1 MLVDLAL
8 TSLRL
13 DLACALCPQTAYHA
27 SEQAT
32 SSYLVP
38 SYPPLASSPP
48 TCHRLPSTAAAR
60 HDERQRG
67 QVTSSR
73 VTALTTA
80 VRASASSRTCT
91 STTPGPSQAPVDD
104 DSKPD
109 HLAES
114 RRESAAQIEHEHFH
128 GATPSSPTPGPAS
141 RPARKYHQ
149 SSSCRAPRPDLS
161 SIRPARPLRNV
172 ARRHDVLHR
181 CARVPV
187 PLGVIRSL
195 RRAHDYLDL
204 RRVPS
209 VLATLTLDIS
219 LADYYMALF
228 ESETFRALLGW
239 KQEQEDV
246 QDVAVW
252 NRDLREADERSETPR
267 KVLVHTQLEHT
278 VLKSWPCDP
287 SIDSATDKAS
297 LGELFSI
304 SQLLTLSFPLLHYV
318 ATLGSNLSSAPQSQG
333 LRAAG
338 HKLQTDGV
346 PLQRAF
352 VAGPCVLEVA
362 ADHRSFVGA
371 PAVKSIL
378 LEWVD
383 LPVPE
388 AVTASNGA
396 DPRQCEWQP
405 TKARSRGVVAFGTP
419 DSARASAGT
428 RLAFELELGRRCGD
442 LPQAGTSPYL
452 PSLLDALAAASPPLE
467 ALVWRVGTPQD
478 NLQGNGPSTSAHDW
492 AAFTA
497 RVRSLPDELG
507 GGSLKA
513 CGWRCGCGSLSW
525 E

>member
-1 MLVDLAL
+1 
-8 TSLRL
+8 
-13 DLACALCPQTAYHA
+13 
-27 SEQAT
+27 
-32 SSYLVP
+32 
-38 SYPPLASSPP
+38 
-48 TCHRLPSTAAAR
+48 
-60 HDERQRG
+60 
-67 QVTSSR
+67 VTPSR
-73 VTALTTA
+73 VTVLTTA
-80 VRASASSRTCT
+80 VRASTSSRTCT
-91 STTPGPSQAPVDD
+91 STTPGPSQASVDD
-104 DSKPD
+104 DSEPD
-109 HLAES
+109 HFAEP
-114 RRESAAQIEHEHFH
+114 RRESAAQIEHEHLH
-128 GATPSSPTPGPAS
+128 RATPSSPTPAPAS

-181 CARVPV
+181 CPRVPV

-318 ATLGSNLSSAPQSQG
+318 ASLGSKLSSVPHSRG

-338 HKLQTDGV
+338 HKLRTDGV

-352 VAGPCVLEVA
+352 VAGPCGLHVA

-371 PAVKSIL
+371 RAVKPVVI
-378 LEWVD
+378 EWVD

-396 DPRQCEWQP
+396 DPRQAEGQP

-419 DSARASAGT
+419 DSARASAA
-428 RLAFELELGRRCGD
+428 RPLAYELSSVVDDAQTYLK
-442 LPQAGTSPYL
+442 QATSSCL
-452 PSLLDALAAASPPLE
+452 FSLLVALVAASPPFV
-467 ALVWRVGTPQD
+467 ALVWRVDISRDYVQGT
-478 NLQGNGPSTSAHDW
+478 GPSTSAHDW
-492 AAFTA
+492 AAFAA
-497 RVRSLPDELG
+497 RVRSLPDEQG

-525 E
+525 Q